1 MSTVGDLS
9 LCVWGGRKTTRCE
22 KCILQPVPVYKDH
35 SLELTK
41 HDSTGSAGMSH

>member
-9 LCVWGGRKTTRCE
+9 LRGGGATRCE